1 MDLAK
6 YRLAIQLYKIYNG
19 NEMNRDWMDMNI
31 QQNFNSRLKLF
42 QINDYSNIRLG
53 KNINDNQNDDTK
65 SNCDSMNLLNYNIFS

>member
-19 NEMNRDWMDMNI
+19 NEMNSDWMDMNI

-65 SNCDSMNLLNYNIFS
+65 SNCDSMNYNIFS